1 MERNVEEKKR
11 GEKNERKC
19 EAGEK
24 SKEREKEREERERGK
39 SEGEKREEE
48 NEHRERIGGRKE
60 AEGKQKEM
68 EKKKGMEREE
78 EGEEGI
84 TYLVGYPKRKR
95 GKMKK
100 GRGGKHWRPAALV
113 CRKLITPFVRA
124 FRNGRQAGRYCIVG
138 EMTLGMG
145 PFCRFLATEVSDKQA
160 MIHWYKRYCL
170 FFRRICYL

>member
-1 MERNVEEKKR
+1 
-11 GEKNERKC
+11 
-19 EAGEK
+19 
-24 SKEREKEREERERGK
+24 
-39 SEGEKREEE
+39 
-48 NEHRERIGGRKE
+48 
-60 AEGKQKEM
+60 M

-95 GKMKK
+95 GEMKK
-100 GRGGKHWRPAALV
+100 GRRGKHWRPAALV

-124 FRNGRQAGRYCIVG
+124 FRNGGQAGRYCIVG